1 MARARRDKPRPTRA
15 ASARARADWKRPEP
29 DWPILALA
37 LVGMLITAY
46 LVVVAF
52 SASQVAFCAEGSGCD
67 LVQRSRW
74 STLLGAP
81 IALWGFGLYAALA
94 VFAGLAPPRPK
105 RWRRLWMLSLLG
117 LAISVY
123 LTVVGMLALQAVCVW
138 CLASL
143 ATMTAIFV
151 VLNLKR
157 EDAVPGMPW
166 ARWWLRHGALA
177 LALVAGI
184 QAYHSDLFAPR
195 EDPRLA
201 ALAEHLDA
209 IGARY
214 YGASWCPNCQAQHRA
229 FGAAHKRL
237 PYVECSPEGRGGPV
251 AFTCVSQDIGA
262 YPTWIIRGRRME
274 QMLDPETLARY
285 SGFDW
290 DGFKAD

>member
-1 MARARRDKPRPTRA
+1 MARSRHDKKRAPRTGNPMA
-15 ASARARADWKRPEP
+15 PWKLEP
-29 DWPILALA
+29 DRVLLGLALFG
-37 LVGMLITAY
+37 LLITGY

-52 SASQVAFCAEGSGCD
+52 SAGSAAFCAEGSGCD
-67 LVQRSRW
+67 LVQGSRW

-81 IALWGFGLYAALA
+81 IALWGFALYALIA
-94 VFAGLAPPRPK
+94 VVAGLTPPRPK
-105 RWRRLWMLSLLG
+105 RWRRLWVLALLG
-117 LAISVY
+117 VAVSLY
-123 LTVVGMLALQAVCVW
+123 LTVVGVVALQAVCAW

-143 ATMTAIFV
+143 ATVLAMFV
-151 VLNLKR
+151 VLNLR
-157 EDAVPGMPW
+157 RPESPGMAW
-166 ARWWLRHGALA
+166 SRWWLRNGALA
-177 LALVAGI
+177 VVVLAAL
-184 QAYHSDLFAPR
+184 QLYHSDLLAAR

-201 ALAEHLDA
+201 ALATHLDS

-251 AFTCVSQDIGA
+251 AFACVSQEIGA

-274 QMLDPETLARY
+274 QMLEPETLARY

-290 DGFKAD
+290 DGFRPD